1 MPSSRILYKAFKR
14 CMINSKVLGSAFSMV
29 GFTVIRFL
37 YELDSDA
44 LFGIQHKRQKQVDG
58 DLL

>member
-1 MPSSRILYKAFKR
+1 
-14 CMINSKVLGSAFSMV
+14 MINSKVLGPAFSMV
-29 GFTVIRFL
+29 GFTAIRFL